1 MPALHAPVGPFKAV
15 GNDLGRHTLGP
26 FVNVD
31 TAFP

>member
-15 GNDLGRHTLGP
+15 GNGLGGQTVGP

-31 TAFP
+31 IDFP